1 MLCPVVIGGR
11 DNIKEQHSINGGK
24 YKAFMF
30 TEVQKNAYTG
40 WAAKPLH
47 KAYLKKD
54 FSHTFRFTST
64 LPAMVFRHTVYLEFM
79 YL

>member
-1 MLCPVVIGGR
+1 MEKTKPSCL
-11 DNIKEQHSINGGK
+11 QK
-24 YKAFMF
+24 YI
-30 TEVQKNAYTG
+30 KNAYTG

-64 LPAMVFRHTVYLEFM
+64 LPATVFRHTVYLEFM
-79 YL
+79 YLW